1 MLLFVCELEWA
12 LLLVVVVVIEVLL
25 LVQTV
30 DSMVIVGDF
39 IQVYWLVLIA
49 LMKILLILSGT
60 EKWTIEQWL
69 IYKHFLKK
77 KHEFV
82 NKIYFSCIN

>member
-39 IQVYWLVLIA
+39 IQVY
-49 LMKILLILSGT
+49 
-60 EKWTIEQWL
+60 
-69 IYKHFLKK
+69 
-77 KHEFV
+77 
-82 NKIYFSCIN
+82 